1 MARRAQLL
9 LCLALAARI
18 GWAQNTS
25 NSSNS
30 SSNATPSPPPP
41 PANATLTPRP
51 PPPANTAPS
60 GAGVV
65 TSEQLWKLQD
75 NQCGVRVL
83 RKAAHQRAP
92 RRLTA
97 AQPRGGSVRVWQR
110 PTSR

>member
-1 MARRAQLL
+1 MSRRAQLL
-9 LCLALAARI
+9 LCLALTARV

-30 SSNATPSPPPP
+30 SSNATSSPPPP
-41 PANATLTPRP
+41 PPVSSTPTP
-51 PPPANTAPS
+51 PSPPANTAPS

-97 AQPRGGSVRVWQR
+97 AQPRDGSVRAWQR